1 MHLLLPLIAAL
12 SFAAGSLV
20 FKRAF
25 AEGANVAHALVVTN
39 IALGILFLPLLALDP
54 HPVPWDRLYL
64 PLITASAFLA
74 GHLLNVIALRIGDV
88 SVATPLL
95 GAKVVFV
102 ALIAKFA
109 FGTSLTNDQ
118 MIAAGLT
125 TAGVFVTGLTDFKP
139 GRSAGL
145 TTLLALGCSAGF
157 ATTDVLIQVW
167 ASEFGVFNFLALLF
181 AALGLESAMVLPFLG
196 VHTLKAP
203 PMAWRC
209 IGLATAL
216 SGIQAIIIT
225 GTIGYWRD
233 AAGVN
238 VVYGTR
244 GLISLAL
251 VWWVGHWFG
260 NAERK
265 DSGPKVM
272 LARAIGAL
280 LILSA
285 VTLSVLSA
293 NR

>member
-12 SFAAGSLV
+12 SFAAASLV

-25 AEGANVAHALVVTN
+25 AEGATVAHALVVN
-39 IALGILFLPLLALDP
+39 NVALGIVFLPLLAIDP
-54 HPVPWDRLYL
+54 HPVPWDRLHL
-64 PLITASAFLA
+64 PLITATAFLA
-74 GHLLNVIALRIGDV
+74 GHLLNVISLRVGDV

-109 FGTSLTNDQ
+109 FDTPLTGAQ
-118 MIAAGLT
+118 MVAAGLT

-157 ATTDVLIQVW
+157 AITDVLIQVW

-181 AALGLESAMVLPFLG
+181 AALGLESALVLPFLG

-203 PMAWRC
+203 AAAWRC
-209 IGLATAL
+209 IGLAAVLTA
-216 SGIQAIIIT
+216 IQAIIIT

-244 GLISLAL
+244 GLLSLAL
-251 VWWVGHWFG
+251 VWWAGHWFG

-272 LARAIGAL
+272 LARAFGAL

-285 VTLSVLSA
+285 VALALLSA
-293 NR
+293 KR